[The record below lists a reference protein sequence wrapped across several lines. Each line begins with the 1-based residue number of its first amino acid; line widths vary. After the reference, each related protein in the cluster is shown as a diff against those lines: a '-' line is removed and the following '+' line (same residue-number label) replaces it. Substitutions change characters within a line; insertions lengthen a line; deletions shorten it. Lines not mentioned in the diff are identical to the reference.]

1 MEYEAGGVGG
11 TLIEDFHLGLEGDP
25 RAVTFLI

>member
-11 TLIEDFHLGLEGDP
+11 TLIEDLRLGLEGDP
-25 RAVTFLI
+25 RAVTFVI